1 MADKGEIMA
10 EIVKALGILF
20 LVLGVVNYLKPNLVR
35 SLIGF
40 AKVGKRA
47 YLGGIVRIAL
57 GIFLLFAIPHV
68 GIPIIVGTIGVLALI
83 AGLIILFIG
92 MQRIHAFLDWL
103 YALPDQ
109 KLRLFPLI
117 GVLFGVLLIYGA

>member
-1 MADKGEIMA
+1 MA

-35 SLIGF
+35 SFIGF

-47 YLGGIVRIAL
+47 YIGGVIRIAI

-68 GIPIIVGTIGVLALI
+68 SIPAIVGTIGALALI
-83 AGLIILFIG
+83 AGLTILFVG
-92 MQRIHAFLDWL
+92 MQRVHALLDWL